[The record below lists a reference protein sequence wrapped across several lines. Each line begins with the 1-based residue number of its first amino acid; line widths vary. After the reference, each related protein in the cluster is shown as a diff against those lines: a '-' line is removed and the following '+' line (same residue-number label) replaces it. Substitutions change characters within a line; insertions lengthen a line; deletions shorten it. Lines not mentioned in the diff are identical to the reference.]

1 MKDFCQIRIFSFKS
15 LSYFQVTRGG
25 CAVTGLIDTF
35 HKVIVHKSFYTHAR
49 MLKRIAYESGLLL
62 KLCFP
67 CSLPL
72 TTLAVMFTC
81 ARTHTHQK
89 TMSTIIKMRSIMM
102 QNTQSNFN
110 CTLFLFLFNFYWI
123 PAPNHFHFGSDRWQN
138 DDYTNQ
144 QHI

>member
-1 MKDFCQIRIFSFKS
+1 M
-15 LSYFQVTRGG
+15 
-25 CAVTGLIDTF
+25 TGLIDTF
-35 HKVIVHKSFYTHAR
+35 HKVIVHKIFYTHAR

-81 ARTHTHQK
+81 ACTHTHTHQK

-110 CTLFLFLFNFYWI
+110 CTLFLFLFNFY
-123 PAPNHFHFGSDRWQN
+123 
-138 DDYTNQ
+138 
-144 QHI
+144 